1 MRIGV
6 IVAMDKEL
14 SLLLPMIEGHEVKEI
29 LGFYF
34 HVGNIGRHQVILME
48 CGIGKVNA
56 AISTMTML
64 NNYDLDLIIS
74 TGVAG
79 GADKSIN
86 VMDVVVADTIAYHD
100 VWCGPGTVYG
110 QASGMPKYFTS
121 DKRLTQMLP
130 ESEFIRHGLL
140 CSGDKFIDN
149 IQSIEDIKKVFNE
162 ALAVDMESASIA
174 HVCYKLG
181 VPIFCMRVIS
191 DSPGAGHNNSKQYED
206 FWKEAPEKT
215 FEIVK
220 QLLDSIEI

>member
-100 VWCGPGTVYG
+100 VGLYTDKPRECQNISHRT
-110 QASGMPKYFTS
+110 SG
-121 DKRLTQMLP
+121 
-130 ESEFIRHGLL
+130 
-140 CSGDKFIDN
+140 
-149 IQSIEDIKKVFNE
+149 
-162 ALAVDMESASIA
+162 
-174 HVCYKLG
+174 
-181 VPIFCMRVIS
+181 
-191 DSPGAGHNNSKQYED
+191 
-206 FWKEAPEKT
+206 
-215 FEIVK
+215 
-220 QLLDSIEI
+220 

>member
-74 TGVAG
+74 TGV
-79 GADKSIN
+79 
-86 VMDVVVADTIAYHD
+86 
-100 VWCGPGTVYG
+100 
-110 QASGMPKYFTS
+110 
-121 DKRLTQMLP
+121 
-130 ESEFIRHGLL
+130 
-140 CSGDKFIDN
+140 
-149 IQSIEDIKKVFNE
+149 
-162 ALAVDMESASIA
+162 
-174 HVCYKLG
+174 
-181 VPIFCMRVIS
+181 
-191 DSPGAGHNNSKQYED
+191 
-206 FWKEAPEKT
+206 
-215 FEIVK
+215 
-220 QLLDSIEI
+220 